1 MSDLETLWE
10 THDFALSKVAM
21 LEDEYHFLVG
31 QVHDYFAQEE
41 GESFEAP
48 INKDDLLSQ
57 FNEIE
62 QGLDNYYN
70 KQITTIMELEDF
82 YKENAFSIPP
92 EREVSAASFRELKLV
107 TVSLRDAL
115 KESSE
120 EIRIVLTSDD

>member
-1 MSDLETLWE
+1 MSDLETLWD

-31 QVHDYFAQEE
+31 QVHDYFAQEA

-57 FNEIE
+57 FNEVE

-70 KQITTIMELEDF
+70 KQLTTIMELEEF
-82 YKENAFSIPP
+82 YEENAFSIPP
-92 EREVSAASFRELKLV
+92 EREVSAASFKELKLV
-107 TVSLRDAL
+107 TANLRDAL

-120 EIRIVLTSDD
+120 EIKIILTSDN